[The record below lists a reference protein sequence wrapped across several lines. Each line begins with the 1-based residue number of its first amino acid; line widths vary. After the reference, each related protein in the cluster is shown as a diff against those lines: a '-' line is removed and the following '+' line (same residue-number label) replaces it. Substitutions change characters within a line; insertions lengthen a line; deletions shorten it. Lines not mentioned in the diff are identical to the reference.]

1 MSLFNWEKFIESQLT
16 ISDLKKPSDP
26 KVTNFGPLRGDV
38 LLGKINSGDEIEI
51 KGGEKVKVALD
62 KGVDIQ
68 DDDGNF
74 DPEKTD
80 NLKISKTRLKPVFV
94 DKENPENKY
103 KISDFVKT
111 TEFSGGGGSS
121 LGSFATRV
129 MESLQT
135 YVLSLKQ
142 NYYQDKFLHQTFLT
156 QERNI
161 QRMINS
167 KDAFVPVN
175 LLKEDLQNYKRYHL
189 TFIKTANKFI
199 GHNAILSP
207 NKKYNFHQVSSD
219 SEFMKQLHSTYRRC
233 CIESF
238 GKVVNMAK
246 WTPSDIWA
254 VNKKIETK
262 LIKDLSKIS
271 RMDELNNFID
281 DNFGD
286 DIDSRDIVGISL
298 KKIASR
304 KENITVVINKETER
318 PRFYL
323 KGVKISPNPFTKGLT
338 ILIDRESSKY
348 PGSDFLSIRSSQTSL
363 SNISAEIMG
372 STSRHGKCSFSQI
385 NDILLDNGMDSIPT
399 FREIIESN
407 EKSEIID
414 KIRNLDSKLK
424 GIDMTSISSG
434 SISKEEDN
442 IRNLI
447 SKYQS
452 LLFAEVLLKSKIS
465 GSSDCDDVINSIM
478 YYALSISNKY
488 FECPKYARIVEY

>member
-16 ISDLKKPSDP
+16 ISDLKKPSNP

-38 LLGKINSGDEIEI
+38 LLGKIKSGDEIEI
-51 KGGEKVKVALD
+51 KDGDKVKVDLD
-62 KGVDIQ
+62 SSVDIQ
-68 DDDGNF
+68 DIDGNF

-80 NLKISKTRLKPVFV
+80 NLKISKTRLKPAFI
-94 DKENPENKY
+94 DKENPENRY

-111 TEFSGGGGSS
+111 AEFSGGGGSS
-121 LGSFATRV
+121 LGTFATKV

-161 QRMINS
+161 HRMLNS
-167 KDAFVPVN
+167 KDTFVPV
-175 LLKEDLQNYKRYHL
+175 KISQEDLQNYKRYHL

-199 GHNAILSP
+199 GHNAILNS
-207 NKKYNFHQVSSD
+207 NKRYNFHQVSSD

-254 VNKKIETK
+254 VNRKIEAK
-262 LIKDLSKIS
+262 LIKHLSNIS

-286 DIDSRDIVGISL
+286 DPDSRDMVGISL

-323 KGVKISPNPFTKGLT
+323 KGVKISPNPFTKGLD
-338 ILIDRESSKY
+338 ILVDRESSKY
-348 PGSDFLSIRSSQTSL
+348 PGSDVLSIKSSQTSL

-372 STSRHGKCSFSQI
+372 SSSRHGKCSLNKI
-385 NDILLDNGMDSIPT
+385 KVILLDNGMDSVPT
-399 FREIIESN
+399 FKEISESN
-407 EKSEIID
+407 GKSEIID
-414 KIRNLDSKLK
+414 KIINLDSKLK
-424 GIDMTSISSG
+424 GIDLTSTSSG
-434 SISKEEDN
+434 SISKENDN
-442 IRNLI
+442 LPNLV

-452 LLFAEVLLKSKIS
+452 LLFAEILLNSKIA
-465 GSSDCDDVINSIM
+465 GSKDCDDVINSIM
-478 YYALSISNKY
+478 YYALSISNRY
-488 FECPKYARIVEY
+488 FECPKYARVVEY